1 MAKFCIFSHLKINFS
16 GFKSVGR
23 HPHEGGI
30 AHHAFLCFLCAHG
43 PATNETLYLDKQL
56 INYIF

>member
-1 MAKFCIFSHLKINFS
+1 
-16 GFKSVGR
+16 VGR